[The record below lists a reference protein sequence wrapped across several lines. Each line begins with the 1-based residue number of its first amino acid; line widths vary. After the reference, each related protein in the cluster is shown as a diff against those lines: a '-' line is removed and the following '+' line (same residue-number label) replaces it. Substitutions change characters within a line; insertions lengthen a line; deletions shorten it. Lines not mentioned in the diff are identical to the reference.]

1 LTWLPLGI
9 VVHASPA
16 VVDDFGSAAWV
27 IPNCARISRR
37 DAAAEAE
44 DLRLGSAQ
52 PARRVGVSRVGFG
65 ASLARRSLGGGGAE
79 TNFSSC
85 EKIDAFSNENRS
97 SMYSPWAHLLVCVI
111 Q

>member
-1 LTWLPLGI
+1 MWLPLGI

-16 VVDDFGSAAWV
+16 VVDDFGSAAWL

-44 DLRLGSAQ
+44 DLRLGSA
-52 PARRVGVSRVGFG
+52 RVSRVGFG
-65 ASLARRSLGGGGAE
+65 VSLARRSLGGGGAE

-85 EKIDAFSNENRS
+85 EKIDAFSNENHS